1 VGTTLPF
8 DVSDE
13 RTLFFTNDMTGVE
26 EVRPRFKDMVEAA
39 MRDQTPDN
47 PIYRVRQAGVM
58 REGAANAPERY
69 IIDQLEAIRQ
79 QLTGLTAPRSRTP
92 LPLIGQGRPRDE
104 YTIEVQGTSKQVR
117 EFGRLL
123 EDILG
128 IRSFVHVWGEEI
140 ECSPGPFSYT
150 VAAMHPVGRDPNL
163 VTYAC
168 RELAHTTGLTL
179 LSVQLNG
186 RPIGIAEALG

>member
-92 LPLIGQGRPRDE
+92 LPLIGQGRASRC
-104 YTIEVQGTSKQVR
+104 GNS
-117 EFGRLL
+117 
-123 EDILG
+123 
-128 IRSFVHVWGEEI
+128 
-140 ECSPGPFSYT
+140 
-150 VAAMHPVGRDPNL
+150 VACLR
-163 VTYAC
+163 TF
-168 RELAHTTGLTL
+168 
-179 LSVQLNG
+179 
-186 RPIGIAEALG
+186 